1 MLQVSQR
8 GQDIPASPF
17 RKMTP
22 FADAAKR
29 RGLTV
34 HHLNIGQPDIE
45 TPPAVMAAVQQ
56 VDIRVLEY
64 SPSAGHLSYRLKLA
78 DYYQRANINVTAED
92 ILITT
97 GGSEAILF
105 ALMCCLNPGD
115 ELIVP
120 EPFYG
125 NYTAFAVAAG
135 ITLIPVTS
143 HIEDGFALPPLAD
156 FEQVITPRTRAI
168 MICNPNNPTGYVYS
182 REELTGV
189 LELCRKHHL
198 FLLSDEAYREFCYDA
213 PYISALHLPSADEHV
228 VLLDTISKRYSA
240 CGARIGAFVTKNKDL
255 QEAALRFAQMRVSP
269 PGLAQL
275 LGEAATDLP
284 DSYFDLTKAEYQAR
298 RDLLVARLRAM
309 PGVVCPIPG
318 GAFYVLCHLPVDD
331 TDRFAQWLLEVFEYR
346 GETLMVSP
354 AAGFYATPTLGHQQI
369 RLAYVVNQDTINRA
383 MDCLAL
389 ALQQYPGRLQLETSI
404 SYTSEAN
411 SPA

>member
-22 FADAAKR
+22 FADAAKQ

-45 TPPAVMAAVQQ
+45 TPPAVLAAVQQ

-64 SPSAGHLSYRLKLA
+64 SPSAGHLSYRRKLA
-78 DYYQRANINVTAED
+78 GYYQRAGISVTAED
-92 ILITT
+92 LLITT

-135 ITLIPVTS
+135 ITLVPVTS
-143 HIEDGFALPPLAD
+143 YIEDGFALPPLAH
-156 FEQVITPRTRAI
+156 FERVITPRTRAI

-182 REELTGV
+182 REETAGV
-189 LELCRKHHL
+189 LALCRRQHL

-213 PYISALHLPSADEHV
+213 PYVSALHLPAADQHV
-228 VLLDTISKRYSA
+228 VLIDTISKRYSA
-240 CGARIGAFVTKNKDL
+240 CGARIGALVTKNKEL

-284 DSYFDLTKAEYQAR
+284 ESYFDQTKAEYQAR
-298 RDLLVARLRAM
+298 RDLLVTRLRQL
-309 PGVVCPIPG
+309 PGVVCPTPG

-331 TDRFAQWLLEVFEYR
+331 TDRFAQWLLEEFEHN
-346 GETLMVSP
+346 GQTLMVSP
-354 AAGFYATPTLGHQQI
+354 AAGFYATPGLGRQQI
-369 RLAYVVNQDTINRA
+369 RLAYVVNQDTINQA

-389 ALQQYPGRLQLETSI
+389 ALQQYPGRVEPET
-404 SYTSEAN
+404 EA
-411 SPA
+411 SRLVERL